1 MKITTKGQVT
11 IPLKIRERLGLLP
24 NTEVE
29 FVVKG
34 TKAFLRKIS
43 NRNLRGQT
51 IIQHMRGKGTIK
63 MSTDQIM
70 SLTRG
75 K

>member
-11 IPLKIRERLGLLP
+11 IPLNIREKLELFP
-24 NTEVE
+24 HSEVE

-34 TKAFLRKIS
+34 KKAFIHKIS
-43 NRNLRGQT
+43 KRNVRGHAL
-51 IIQHMRGKGTIK
+51 IQRMRGKGTVK
-63 MSTDQIM
+63 MSTDKIM

>member
-11 IPLKIRERLGLLP
+11 IPLNIREQLGLLP
-24 NTEVE
+24 HSEVE
-29 FVVKG
+29 FIVRGK
-34 TKAFLRKIS
+34 KAFLQKVPKQ
-43 NRNLRGQT
+43 NMRGQA
-51 IIQHMRGKGTIK
+51 IIRRMRGKGTIK

>member
-11 IPLKIRERLGLLP
+11 IPLDIREQLGLLP
-24 NTEVE
+24 HSEIE

-34 TKAFLRKIS
+34 KKVFLHKIS
-43 NRNLRGQT
+43 KRNMRGQA
-51 IIQHMRGKGTIK
+51 IIQRMRGKGTIK

>member
-11 IPLKIRERLGLLP
+11 IPLDIREQLGLFP
-24 NTEVE
+24 HSEIE

-34 TKAFLRKIS
+34 KKAFLHKIS
-43 NRNLRGQT
+43 KRNMRGQA
-51 IIQHMRGKGTIK
+51 IIQRMRGKGTIK